1 MSHIAESVLRKSR
14 TAADNLIVEA
24 DRTRALTVA
33 GSRPIRVGGL
43 ARVECADGQVWSG
56 RVSYVSGELVGLKSS
71 TIVPGRVTAG
81 DTVTV
86 VVGNGESMVAAE
98 ARVLAASGSFMRLS
112 RRESTEGL
120 ERRRALRVPVRQTV
134 KVLSAGTRSAP
145 ERTFTAELTDMS
157 ASGCAI
163 RGDHELRIGHPVAIS
178 LRIVGTDLTLSGKV
192 VRVWR
197 SDEGE
202 HAGMQFDPVPA
213 PTTKLINRYLVEQ
226 LRETSTPGSPCGR
239 RTSAPSDSP
248 GL

>member
-1 MSHIAESVLRKSR
+1 MSHTAGIGLRK
-14 TAADNLIVEA
+14 THLTADNLIVEA

-43 ARVECADGQVWSG
+43 ARVECADGQVWSA

-71 TIVPGRVTAG
+71 TIVPGRVSAG

-86 VVGNGESMVAAE
+86 VVGKGESMVAAE

-120 ERRRALRVPVRQTV
+120 ERRRALRVPVHQTV
-134 KVLSAGTRSAP
+134 RVLSAATRSVP

-157 ASGCAI
+157 ASGCAV

-178 LRIVGTDLTLSGKV
+178 LRVVGTNLTLSGKV

-202 HAGMQFDPVPA
+202 HAGMQFDPLPA
-213 PTTKLINRYLVEQ
+213 ATTNLINRYLVEQ
-226 LRETSTPGSPCGR
+226 LRETSTPGSTCGR
-239 RTSAPSDSP
+239 RTSAPSTPP

>member
-1 MSHIAESVLRKSR
+1 MPRVTPGGSVLRKTRPS
-14 TAADNLIVEA
+14 TDHLIVEA

-43 ARVECADGQVWSG
+43 ARVECADGEVWSG

-71 TIVPGRVTAG
+71 TIVPTRVAAG

-86 VVGNGESMVAAE
+86 VVGTGESMVAAE

-120 ERRRALRVPVRQTV
+120 ERRRALRVPVHQTV
-134 KVLSAGTRSAP
+134 KVVSAETRSDP
-145 ERTFTAELTDMS
+145 GRTFAAELTDMS

-163 RGDHELRIGHPVAIS
+163 RAGQALAIGHPIAIS

-202 HAGMQFDPVPA
+202 HAGMQLDPVPA
-213 PTTKLINRYLVEQ
+213 STTSLINRYLVEQ
-226 LRETSTPGSPCGR
+226 LRATSTPGSGCAR
-239 RTSAPSDSP
+239 RTPTA
-248 GL
+248 

>member
-1 MSHIAESVLRKSR
+1 M
-14 TAADNLIVEA
+14 T
-24 DRTRALTVA
+24 

-71 TIVPGRVTAG
+71 TIVPGSVAAG

-120 ERRRALRVPVRQTV
+120 ERRRALRVPVHQTV
-134 KVLSAGTRSAP
+134 TLISAGTRADP

-163 RGDHELRIGHPVAIS
+163 RGDHQLRIGHPVAIS

-213 PTTKLINRYLVEQ
+213 RTTSLINRYLVEQ
-226 LRETSTPGSPCGR
+226 LRESSTPGSGCVR
-239 RTSAPSDSP
+239 RAPATS
-248 GL
+248 L